1 MFVHTIAYL
10 CALPR
15 NLYAAAESGFNL
27 IASSQSRIAA
37 LTLFCFNSIFAL
49 FAYNMADPAHK
60 KMKFLIIFYNILYSF
75 PIHSI
80 LLVCVKCF
88 KRWNTRQSLL
98 LNFKKKQLPSIY
110 RE

>member
-60 KMKFLIIFYNILYSF
+60 KNEVFNHFLQYTLLISNTFYS
-75 PIHSI
+75 S
-80 LLVCVKCF
+80 CMC
-88 KRWNTRQSLL
+88 
-98 LNFKKKQLPSIY
+98 
-110 RE
+110 